1 MSVTLQERPN
11 RELIDRAE
19 PERRALAR
27 RLARLR
33 STIRWHLLTRGLLR
47 VVVLGLALAAASL
60 LCDWL
65 LRMETSSR
73 IALAV
78 VGAVGMA
85 AAVWRW
91 IVVPLSLGLDDLDL
105 AELVERRRRGLGQ
118 RIIDVLQLPDL
129 LGTPEF
135 ASPTLVWAAV
145 RDHARELAGVDL
157 ESLVDARRNTR
168 GTAALCYLLAVPVVF
183 AFLWPHAADI
193 WARRWLLGS
202 NVRWPQT
209 TYLALDGL
217 ADRDRLLTPRGEGL
231 VLQLNSQPTF
241 APVEGGWKLSGRG
254 EPLVVETAEPP
265 QPTIPEKVSLA
276 YWSAGSRTKQVIFT
290 RFEGA
295 NFRYELPPL
304 VEPIEVMINGGDD
317 WFGPVRIE
325 PIDRPAVA
333 DLKLVAR
340 LPGATADEIHAV
352 GNADEPLVFLP
363 ETRLELRLSASEPLA
378 SAEMMTKDE
387 PPQALARSEASGEGK
402 EFQIA
407 WNMKE
412 SQTLELRLVSAAS
425 GLASKPYFL
434 TVGLLYDREPRLTL
448 RSAGVGKR
456 VTPQARIPLAIHAAD
471 DFGLAD
477 LALEI
482 EKTDL
487 AGEKP
492 VTTTKRSEL
501 EKFGADDAALPPAV
515 DREIEMK
522 VAEQEL
528 VAGNAMRLR
537 ASSADRCALGS
548 HTGSSRWLAFQ
559 IVTPDELFYEILM
572 RQREQ
577 RAKFAAIVVQ
587 AQAQSEALAK
597 LEALDGVRPLIRAH
611 QAIARGVSQVASR
624 LEVSLRE
631 MTLNE
636 LSNPTARQLLADN
649 VIGPL
654 RELHT
659 GPLQTLGGRLE
670 RMAAAEAID
679 GAERDAALQ
688 SQQEIVQ
695 SMQRILERMSQWESF
710 IDVVNQLRHII
721 ERQTVLK
728 QGTEEAQKKQTDSLF
743 DE

>member
-1 MSVTLQERPN
+1 MSVTLQPRPT
-11 RELIDRAE
+11 RELIQRAE
-19 PERRALAR
+19 PQRRALAR

-33 STIRWHLLTRGLLR
+33 GTIRWHLLTGGLLR
-47 VVVLGLALAAASL
+47 VVVLALGLAAASL
-60 LCDWL
+60 LLDRL

-73 IALAV
+73 VALALL
-78 VGAVGMA
+78 GAAAVS

-91 IVVPLSLGLDDLDL
+91 VVVPLRLRLDDLDL

-145 RDHARELAGVDL
+145 RDHAQELDRVDL
-157 ESLVDARRNTR
+157 ESLVDWRRNTR
-168 GTAALCYLLAVPVVF
+168 LTALLCYLLAVPVVF
-183 AFLWPHAADI
+183 AFLWPQAADI
-193 WARRWLLGS
+193 WARRWLLAQ
-202 NVRWPQT
+202 NVRWPQK

-217 ADRDRLLTPRGEGL
+217 GDGDRLLTPRGEGL
-231 VLQLNSQPTF
+231 VLQLNSQPAF
-241 APVEGGWKLSGRG
+241 SPVDGGWRLAGRG
-254 EPLVVETAEPP
+254 EPLVVESAEAP
-265 QPTIPEKVSLA
+265 QPRIPEQVSLV
-276 YWSAGSRTKQVIFT
+276 YWSADGRTKQVMFT
-290 RFEGA
+290 RFEGP

-304 VEPIEVMINGGDD
+304 VDPIEVMISGGDD

-340 LPGATADEIHAV
+340 LPGATADEIHTV

-363 ETRLELRLSASEPLA
+363 ETRLELRLSATEPLA

-387 PPQALARSEASGEGK
+387 PPQPLTRNEQNSEGK
-402 EFQIA
+402 EFRIA

-434 TVGLLYDREPRLTL
+434 TIGLLYDREPRLTL

-477 LALEI
+477 LGLEI

-492 VTTTKRSEL
+492 VTTNKRVDL
-501 EKFGADDAALPPAV
+501 EKYGDDAPLPPAI
-515 DREIEMK
+515 DREVELK

-528 VAGNAMRLR
+528 AAGNAMRLR
-537 ASSADRCALGS
+537 ASSADRCALGR
-548 HTGSSRWLAFQ
+548 HTGSSRWLTFQ

-577 RAKFAAIVVQ
+577 RAKFAAVVVQ
-587 AQAQSEALAK
+587 AQAQAEAMSKLA
-597 LEALDGVRPLIRAH
+597 ALDGVRPLVRAH

-649 VIGPL
+649 VIAPL

-659 GPLQTLGGRLE
+659 GPLAALGGRLE
-670 RMAAAEAID
+670 RMAAGEAID
-679 GAERDAALQ
+679 GAERDAALE
-688 SQQEIVQ
+688 SQQEIVK

-728 QGTEEAQKKQTDSLF
+728 KGTEEAQKKQTDSLF